1 MKTIYERRIR
11 YNGTGER
18 LIKKALS
25 LYAIGF
31 YVEHKIIETGYEDLN
46 IKVETNEGI
55 FLFKFFAQRGPYA
68 KTHEDAVEYVGKI
81 AAALKAKIRC
91 PRVFENLN
99 ATLLTTLSF
108 NGNSYDFIVEEFI
121 RVDKKKE
128 LNERD
133 LADIAAFCA
142 DLHSS
147 SYRPKDYYDEWCVL
161 NFKKEQPKL
170 QKYLELPDK
179 RIIKKLAREFEL
191 VDTDNLPKAFIHA
204 DLINT
209 NILKDQKGSVYLI
222 DFSVAFFGPRVLDIA
237 IIASNLTFFPN
248 NSEKSSD
255 FLRIFLVE
263 YQKMVQ
269 LTEAELLILP
279 LLIKICFAMYVLV
292 ASKEIATKKEYNDE
306 DYFWR
311 ELGRKGLKIDHYK
324 KVFPVEMAH

>member
-11 YNGTGER
+11 YNGSGER

-25 LYAIGF
+25 LYDLGF

-68 KTHEDAVEYVGKI
+68 KTHDDAVEYVGKI
-81 AAALKAKIRC
+81 AAALKANIRY
-91 PRVFENLN
+91 PKVFENLN
-99 ATLLTTLSF
+99 AALLTTLSF
-108 NGNSYDFIVEEFI
+108 SGGSYDFIVEEFI

-128 LNERD
+128 LNEKNI
-133 LADIAAFCA
+133 AEIAAFCA

-147 SYRPKDYYDEWCVL
+147 TYQPKDYYDEWCVL

-170 QKYLELPDK
+170 QKYLEVPDK
-179 RIIKKLAREFEL
+179 KLIKKLAAEFEQINTN
-191 VDTDNLPKAFIHA
+191 DLPKAFIHA
-204 DLINT
+204 DLIRT
-209 NILKDQKGSVYLI
+209 NILKDITGRVYII

-248 NSEKSSD
+248 NSETSSRY
-255 FLRIFLVE
+255 LKIFLAE
-263 YQKMVQ
+263 YQKKVQ
-269 LTEAELLILP
+269 LTEEELQALP
-279 LLIKICFAMYVLV
+279 VLIKICFAMYVLV

-311 ELGRKGLKIDHYK
+311 ELGRKGLEKDHYK
-324 KVFPVEMAH
+324 SVFSN